1 MDIFSQHEVFEIEV
15 LDRMNSSKLLE
26 PLVFG
31 GGTMLRL
38 CHELGRYSVDL
49 DFWFIKKTPQQKYF
63 DRILKALGKS
73 YEITDAEIKYYT
85 LLIELRSSEFP
96 KRLKIEIRKEL
107 KDCDYQE
114 KIAFSK
120 SSTKQV
126 LLKAHTLEQT
136 IKNKIQAFLDREE
149 IRDCFDI
156 EFLLRRGIDLPVEDR
171 EKCVELQKKIVHFKE
186 VDFKVKLGSILEKD
200 IRDYYVEN
208 RFSFLEEKLTAMLSN
223 SQIPRR
229 KP

>member
-15 LDRMNSSKLLE
+15 LDKMNSAKVLE

-63 DRILKALGKS
+63 DSILKALGKS
-73 YEITDAEIKYYT
+73 YEITDAEIKHYT

-136 IKNKIQAFLDREE
+136 MKNKIQAFLDRGE

-156 EFLLRRGIDLPVEDR
+156 EFLIRKGVDLSFGS
-171 EKCVELQKKIVHFKE
+171 EKEISILKKKIYQFKD
-186 VDFKVKLGSILEKD
+186 VDFRVKLGSILEQEM
-200 IRDYYVEN
+200 RDYYIEN
-208 RFSFLEEKLTAMLSN
+208 RFSFLQGKLTAMISG
-223 SQIPRR
+223 
-229 KP
+229 